1 MTEPIKLP
9 PDLLTVTLVREG
21 VNKHRAREVEQW
33 MNEKMAQA
41 VEQNPAELRAEVEK
55 LRADAAD
62 FHMAYRMKC
71 DEETKAQAVEV
82 ERLRAELARLTTQ
95 EPVAWMESPHGA
107 IRANPNYKIKF
118 PSQVLGWQIPLYT
131 HLPALLPDVKEPK

>member
-21 VNKHRAREVEQW
+21 VNKHRARDVEQW

-41 VEQNPAELRAEVEK
+41 VEQNPAELRAEVER

-71 DEETKAQAVEV
+71 DEETIAQAVEI
-82 ERLRAELARLTTQ
+82 EKLREELARLTKLPPQ
-95 EPVAWMESPHGA
+95 RPLWEKGCPVCGIGSKPGVYGVVCV
-107 IRANPNYKIKF
+107 RGDCPTRVTCGVTK
-118 PSQVLGWQIPLYT
+118 
-131 HLPALLPDVKEPK
+131 